1 MIFTARFLI
10 LQIVILLGLNI
21 YIGYNTFFA
30 DKPQPEEDYSIKA
43 VVQNNNET
51 MYEIAHVFKH
61 LVENTSI
68 MMRYNHYLDNHD
80 PTVKIV
86 PFCPECTGRED
97 ELLPIEEGEYKELP
111 STIEQLTKDSYEIKM
126 AIQRIKSTLHN
137 QKFKLKH
144 TLEQLKD
151 F

>member
-1 MIFTARFLI
+1 MEFMSAMQGFVINEDKVELASDSKLFPTLEHEI
-10 LQIVILLGLNI
+10 KPIV
-21 YIGYNTFFA
+21 
-30 DKPQPEEDYSIKA
+30 E
-43 VVQNNNET
+43 NNNEI
-51 MYEIAHVFKH
+51 MSEMAHVFKH

-68 MMRYNHYLDNHD
+68 MMRYSHYLDNHD

-97 ELLPIEEGEYKELP
+97 ELLPIEEGKQEELP

-126 AIQRIKSTLHN
+126 TVQRIKNSLHN
-137 QKFKLKH
+137 QKIKLKH
-144 TLEQLKD
+144 TLEQLKN